1 MVMFMA
7 EKAKWCFLC
16 DRYVVPIKHF
26 GSIGW
31 AGFVTTLSLL
41 VAVALNGPLASYIQP
56 TPIAASVES
65 GIGSAILNVLS
76 LLVLP
81 LLVISIIYSLYWAIK
96 KPRCPVCNSR
106 ILKVEPK
113 AEPTVVKAASDVADP
128 GQIE

>member
-1 MVMFMA
+1 MA

-16 DRYVVPIKHF
+16 DRYVVPTKHF
-26 GSIGW
+26 SSIGW
-31 AGFVTTLSLL
+31 VGFAATLSLL
-41 VAVALNGPLASYIQP
+41 VAAAFNGSLSQYIQM
-56 TPIAASVES
+56 TPIAASIES
-65 GIGSAILNVLS
+65 GIGNIILNVLL

-96 KPRCPVCNSR
+96 KPRCPICNSR

-113 AEPTVVKAASDVADP
+113 AEPTVVKAESDIADA